1 MGVKTG
7 LSHQESNIGCGF
19 WRIGSKGIH
28 LGLQGK
34 KYKRSGYNRLL
45 AFLSKYYSGD
55 QSRSMEWAVH
65 EACRVLVDKSEGN
78 RLPVKPGVN

>member
-1 MGVKTG
+1 
-7 LSHQESNIGCGF
+7 
-19 WRIGSKGIH
+19 
-28 LGLQGK
+28 
-34 KYKRSGYNRLL
+34 LL

-65 EACRVLVDKSEGN
+65 EACREAKNDACRVLVNKSEGN